1 MSLCGRQ
8 RLTPLG
14 TFVARG
20 LVFTQKPALA
30 GGLVSSV
37 RVSRRAEGRA
47 VVAAAR
53 AGCGRGAVASP
64 APAPRRAGPGGRPPP
79 APSPGLAAPAAA
91 PPGPRQR
98 SAPRAAGDPH
108 SRAPPPP
115 LASLSARSGTL
126 ALSLQSPLHLSLA
139 VLVRYRS
146 PTGAQPW
153 VGLTTRFEL
162 QSQAARLVGAPARS
176 LARRRCAA
184 DSARSTGLSPSLAP
198 SSKGLRAG
206 RAGGRGAPAG
216 HTPAA
221 RRPVLSLGCVPL
233 HSPLLGESSFVSLP
247 SAY

>member
-1 MSLCGRQ
+1 MVLRVSWWW
-8 RLTPLG
+8 
-14 TFVARG
+14 
-20 LVFTQKPALA
+20 LA
-30 GGLVSSV
+30 GLRHKVPSS
-37 RVSRRAEGRA
+37 RHSNLHTTNPTTRR
-47 VVAAAR
+47 
-53 AGCGRGAVASP
+53 
-64 APAPRRAGPGGRPPP
+64 RR
-79 APSPGLAAPAAA
+79 LAHCCAT
-91 PPGPRQR
+91 
-98 SAPRAAGDPH
+98 
-108 SRAPPPP
+108 PPP

-176 LARRRCAA
+176 IARRRYAA

-198 SSKGLRAG
+198 SSKGLGAG

-216 HTPAA
+216 HTPALP
-221 RRPVLSLGCVPL
+221 PVLNLGWVPL